1 MKKVL
6 YISIITSLI
15 LFVIFYSSEVYS
27 LTLTEEKINLEK
39 SLQSRC
45 EEIIQ
50 KILGNKNFIVLVNIE
65 IKTPEQTPANSIDLS
80 QQQIYPGIYIREEEY
95 LPGLTYSYLPITNP
109 ATNLPMQLVIDKII
123 INIGVDATTTEEKI
137 DRIKTAIN
145 SLVGLNLAR
154 GDVINIS
161 KIKFQTTP
169 TWQMILEQILP
180 HLHIPL
186 IVLILA
192 IFLFGPVTFL
202 FKTIVKAVQLRIES
216 DTRLRATEKSEIS
229 SQTQTQT
236 SLLPGAE
243 PLSLPA
249 ATGPGGTM
257 ELVIGGKREEKKE
270 DTSKKHFDFINKN
283 NLKSLF
289 YLIKDED
296 PSVIALVLS
305 YLPLDLV
312 GEFMS
317 MLDNRTQ
324 AKVALEFA
332 SVKMPDPQEVKEIEE
347 KIKSKIDYCIGGE
360 DYFLSLLDR
369 ADKEV
374 QQDILHTLSLQD
386 PVLAE
391 KLRQKIFLFE
401 DILFLDK
408 TTLQK
413 ILREAQ
419 RRGISLAIMLKG
431 ASEEIKNKVMD
442 CLTEGGRAM
451 LAEQMDL
458 LGEIGEKVIK
468 DEQKKLVSV
477 VRDLLNSGEISI
489 DRSKFVKEQ
498 VEKQKSMTIEP
509 EVVEEKKSGKK
520 V

>member
-1 MKKVL
+1 MVKSDMSKLKNKIFITTVL
-6 YISIITSLI
+6 
-15 LFVIFYSSEVYS
+15 LFIFSFSYS

-39 SLQSRC
+39 SIQNRT

-50 KILGNKNFIVLVNIE
+50 KILGNKNFVVLVNID
-65 IKTPEQTPANSIDLS
+65 IKTPEQTPASNIDLS
-80 QQQIYPGIYIREEEY
+80 QQQIYPGAYIREEEY
-95 LPGLTYSYLPITNP
+95 LPGVTYSYLPVTNP
-109 ATNLPMQLVIDKII
+109 ATNLPMQLVIDKIVINIAVDVTTKDEI
-123 INIGVDATTTEEKI
+123 IN
-137 DRIKTAIN
+137 RIKTEIPA
-145 SLVGLNLAR
+145 LLGLNLAR
-154 GDVINIS
+154 GDIINVT
-161 KIKFQTTP
+161 KIKFQTVP
-169 TWQMILEQILP
+169 TWQMILEQLLP
-180 HLHIPL
+180 HLYIPL

-202 FKTIVKAVQLRIES
+202 FRTIVQAVQLRIES
-216 DTRLRATEKSEIS
+216 DTRLRATEKTEVSG
-229 SQTQTQT
+229 QTQTG
-236 SLLPGAE
+236 LLPGVE
-243 PLSLPA
+243 PLGLPA
-249 ATGPGGTM
+249 AGGPSGTM
-257 ELVIGGKREEKKE
+257 ELTVGGKKEEK
-270 DTSKKHFDFINKN
+270 TPRKHFDFVNKS
-283 NLKSLF
+283 NLKNLW
-289 YLIKDED
+289 YLVKDES
-296 PSVIALVLS
+296 PSVIALILS
-305 YLPLDLV
+305 YLPSDLV
-312 GEFMS
+312 AEFMS

-324 AKVALEFA
+324 AKVALELA

-347 KIKSKIDYCIGGE
+347 NIKSRIDYCIGGE

-374 QQDILHTLSLQD
+374 QQDILQTLSVQD

-413 ILREAQ
+413 ILRETQ

-431 ASEEIKNKVMD
+431 APEEIKNKVMD

-451 LAEQMDL
+451 LAEQIDL

-477 VRDLLNSGEISI
+477 VRDLINSGEINI

-498 VEKQKSMTIEP
+498 IEKQKSMTIEP
-509 EVVEEKKSGKK
+509 EVVEEKNK
-520 V
+520 

>member
-1 MKKVL
+1 MNKLFNNKF
-6 YISIITSLI
+6 IIPFLLVFS
-15 LFVIFYSSEVYS
+15 FSFCYS
-27 LTLTEEKINLEK
+27 LTLTEEKTNLEK
-39 SLQSRC
+39 SIQSRA

-65 IKTPEQTPANSIDLS
+65 IKTPEQTPASSIDLS
-80 QQQIYPGIYIREEEY
+80 KQTYPGAYIREEEY
-95 LPGLTYSYLPITNP
+95 LPGVTYSYLPITNP
-109 ATNLPMQLVIDKII
+109 ATNLPMQLVIDKVI
-123 INIGVDATTTEEKI
+123 INIAVDVTTTEEKI

-145 SLVGLNLAR
+145 SLIGLNLAR
-154 GDVINIS
+154 GDVVNIT

-169 TWQMILEQILP
+169 TWQMILEQMLP
-180 HLHIPL
+180 HLYIPL

-202 FKTIVKAVQLRIES
+202 LRTIVTAVQLRIES
-216 DTRLRATEKSEIS
+216 DTRLRATEKSEVS

-236 SLLPGAE
+236 SLLPGTE
-243 PLSLPA
+243 PLGLPA
-249 ATGPGGTM
+249 AGPGGTM
-257 ELVIGGKREEKKE
+257 ELTIGGKREEKKE
-270 DTSKKHFDFINKN
+270 DKTPRKHFDFINMS
-283 NLKSLF
+283 NLKNLF
-289 YLIKDED
+289 YLVKDEE
-296 PSVIALVLS
+296 PSVIALILN
-305 YLPLDLV
+305 YLPSDLV
-312 GEFMS
+312 AEFIS
-317 MLDNRTQ
+317 MLDNKTQ
-324 AKVALEFA
+324 AKVALELA

-347 KIKSKIDYCIGGE
+347 NIKSRIDYCIGGE

-374 QQDILHTLSLQD
+374 QQDILQTLSMQD
-386 PVLAE
+386 PALAE

-419 RRGISLAIMLKG
+419 RRGISLAVMLKG
-431 ASEEIKNKVMD
+431 TSEEIRNKVMD

-451 LAEQMDL
+451 LAEQIDL

-477 VRDLLNSGEISI
+477 VRDLANSGEINI

-498 VEKQKSMTIEP
+498 IEKQKSMTVEP
-509 EVVEEKKSGKK
+509 EIVEEKNK
-520 V
+520 